1 MDRLVIHRSAYLYGG
16 RSISLRSRIIE
27 KLKCQRPLVL
37 FERTSKTC
45 FIGMFW
51 HTKAPVGNHRHYK
64 HCERSVIL
72 TWRSQ
77 DATARSCAK
86 ESQGGELNV
95 APWAHILPC
104 PCITIEQL
112 SSGPPE
118 YERGFQ
124 VDLVHPYTLEQT
136 TVGRLCTPAEASR
149 GFRVNQYNI
158 CTVMAAFKSFY

>member
-16 RSISLRSRIIE
+16 RSISLRSRIIDQ
-27 KLKCQRPLVL
+27 LKCQRTLVL

-45 FIGMFW
+45 FIGMLW
-51 HTKAPVGNHRHYK
+51 HTKAPVDNHRHYK

-86 ESQGGELNV
+86 EGQDGELNV

-112 SSGPPE
+112 SSGSPE
-118 YERGFQ
+118 YNEEME
-124 VDLVHPYTLEQT
+124 L
-136 TVGRLCTPAEASR
+136 RLSVFSFAPNLTHLYVENTNS
-149 GFRVNQYNI
+149 I
-158 CTVMAAFKSFY
+158 SFKN